1 MTDNR
6 DGRTYKTVQ
15 IGLQTWM
22 AENLDYWDDKTES
35 YCFNDYMS
43 SCTRDGRL
51 YTWGAAMDSAG
62 TWSKN
67 GKGCGGNRT
76 CSPTYPVRGICP
88 SGWHLP
94 DTTEFKT
101 LLIMVGGG
109 TKEGW
114 DKEGIMLK
122 STDGWYDDFSEKGR
136 NGMDSYSFSALPA
149 GYRDQYG
156 RYWGHEAYFWS
167 STDYN
172 GVYAYRMYLEQY
184 ADAILHIDIKK
195 HGFSVR
201 CLKD

>member
-15 IGLQTWM
+15 IGSQTWM
-22 AENLDYWDDKTES
+22 AENLDYWDNKTVS
-35 YCFNDYMS
+35 YCFNDYLS
-43 SCTRDGRL
+43 SCNIYGRL

-114 DKEGIMLK
+114 DKEGIVLK

-156 RYWGHEAYFWS
+156 RYWGYEAYFWS

>member
-1 MTDNR
+1 
-6 DGRTYKTVQ
+6 
-15 IGLQTWM
+15 M
-22 AENLDYWDDKTES
+22 AENLDYWDNKTVS
-35 YCFNDYMS
+35 YCFNDYLS
-43 SCTRDGRL
+43 SCNIYGRL

-114 DKEGIMLK
+114 DKEGIVLK

-149 GYRDQYG
+149 GERGDDGYYYGENYRANFWCSSEFDYYYACGMLMRYDINVVNLYG
-156 RYWGHEAYFWS
+156 IYKGGGY
-167 STDYN
+167 
-172 GVYAYRMYLEQY
+172 
-184 ADAILHIDIKK
+184 
-195 HGFSVR
+195 SVR
-201 CLKD
+201 CVKD